1 MKGIFLHSK
10 IFYCRVASERE
21 ITVLA
26 LCVNSL
32 PIYLLLNDSLDSSFS
47 WHAIPCM
54 AQRDPVGLG
63 KLSEKRNDVVQ
74 EGKYTLGNHLNPRYI
89 FN

>member
-26 LCVNSL
+26 LCVNIL
-32 PIYLLLNDSLDSSFS
+32 LIYLLLNDSLDSKLL
-47 WHAIPCM
+47 M
-54 AQRDPVGLG
+54 ACHPMYGT
-63 KLSEKRNDVVQ
+63 
-74 EGKYTLGNHLNPRYI
+74 EGSCGAWKAFRKKK
-89 FN
+89 